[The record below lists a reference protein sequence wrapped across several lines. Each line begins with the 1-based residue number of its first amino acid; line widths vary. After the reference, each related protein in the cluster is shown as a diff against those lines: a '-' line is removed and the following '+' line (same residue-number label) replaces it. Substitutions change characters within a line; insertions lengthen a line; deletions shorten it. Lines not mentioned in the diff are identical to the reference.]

1 MEDFIHEHHGCPAYL
16 VEVAEKYE
24 NIKDFIK
31 TLLGREEDIQAF
43 NLLIDFLLDGTGAA
57 IEDFTEAS
65 SKAGVLNSP
74 EVQAGRADLKK
85 LLDRLPPVLDKHYFE
100 NEDRICGVLDAL
112 NDSQPD
118 DTQQLVRLQCTYH
131 FYFQVLSAFHASG
144 RSDPMREVQTE
155 LSERLDIIA
164 EALDI
169 LESLANKQDDE
180 ATIRKWSA
188 LWVKHELIVVAHS
201 AYPQAGLHRLLQKL
215 RVSSLKNLITPYIIS
230 ILPIEGL
237 ASGKELPTR
246 NWQVIKQ
253 LEGVLPPCL
262 RQHIE
267 KASAITTV
275 VVALNKFEKGGNVD
289 IVKATR
295 AKASMVCLE
304 DVGAEAEEKIKK
316 LNSFWEASF
325 REWVDSSTCSD
336 FEEMHEYFSKFAEAS
351 KDGAYDDYPW
361 VSTEFDE
368 DLNQK
373 MDRYVRISNTS
384 NTNMKMAT
392 AISKLLKGTEYM
404 KDVEKVVG
412 SLKPVT
418 LSEKAQR
425 FNIVVAVVA
434 NACLTQPIDQRCL
447 KRATNLMKK
456 FGVEPSV
463 LPAYLGKR
471 YEVATPRKVRKEL
484 APAAGAAE
492 STSSATTPIPPADA
506 EGGDSVVPKRGR
518 KKKNNVG

>member
-1 MEDFIHEHHGCPAYL
+1 MRIFFFLKA
-16 VEVAEKYE
+16 
-24 NIKDFIK
+24 
-31 TLLGREEDIQAF
+31 LLGQEEDRQAF
-43 NLLIDFLLDGTGAA
+43 NLLIHFLLDGAGAA
-57 IEDFTEAS
+57 IEDFTQAS

-74 EVQAGRADLKK
+74 EVQAGRADVKK

-112 NDSQPD
+112 KDSQPD
-118 DTQQLVRLQCTYH
+118 DTQQLVRLHCTYH

-144 RSDPMREVQTE
+144 RSGPMREVQAE

-164 EALDI
+164 EARDI

-180 ATIRKWSA
+180 ATIRKWSE
-188 LWVKHELIVVAHS
+188 LWVKNELIVVAHS

-215 RVSSLKNLITPYIIS
+215 RVSSLKDLITPYIIS

-246 NWQVIKQ
+246 NWPVIKQ
-253 LEGVLPPCL
+253 LKGVLPPCL

-275 VVALNKFEKGGNVD
+275 VVALNKFEKGGNVG
-289 IVKATR
+289 IVEATR

-336 FEEMHEYFSKFAEAS
+336 FEETHEYFSKFAEAS
-351 KDGAYDDYPW
+351 KDGAYDEYPW

-373 MDRYVRISNTS
+373 MKRYVLISNTS
-384 NTNMKMAT
+384 NTNMNMAT

-412 SLKPVT
+412 FLKPVT

-434 NACLTQPIDQRCL
+434 NACLTQPIGQSCL

-456 FGVEPSV
+456 FGVKPSV
-463 LPAYLGKR
+463 LPAYLRKR
-471 YEVATPRKVRKEL
+471 YEVATPRKVSKEL

-492 STSSATTPIPPADA
+492 STSNATTPIPPADA

-518 KKKNNVG
+518 KKKTMLAKPQQTP